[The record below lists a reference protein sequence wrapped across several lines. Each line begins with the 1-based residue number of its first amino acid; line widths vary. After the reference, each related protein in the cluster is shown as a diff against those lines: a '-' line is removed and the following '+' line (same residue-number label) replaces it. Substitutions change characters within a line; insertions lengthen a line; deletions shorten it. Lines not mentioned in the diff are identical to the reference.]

1 MARKSLTSRPLD
13 LIYFS
18 FFFMHTFATVVVDL
32 QAIYPPHLI
41 PAPMKAIIDYYLTTY
56 NDPLIGG
63 VMGFFGPAKAE
74 SFSWFRTFV
83 IMEAWWQL
91 PVFLLGMRGL
101 YKDSRAIYVLLLT
114 YAASAVTTTLPCLTT
129 ILATPVTAVAST
141 NPASISITPDQRFSL
156 LTSYVPFLVVP
167 LLMTI
172 DMGFRVLN
180 LVKAG
185 SAAAERQKRK

>member
-1 MARKSLTSRPLD
+1 MARKALTSRPLD

-18 FFFMHTFATVVVDL
+18 FFLMHTFATVVVDL
-32 QAIYPPHLI
+32 QAIYPPHLV
-41 PAPMKAIIDYYLTTY
+41 PAAMKGIIDYYLTAY

-74 SFSWFRTFV
+74 SFNWFRTFV

-101 YKDSRAIYVLLLT
+101 YKDSRTIYVLLLT
-114 YAASAVTTTLPCLTT
+114 YAATAVTTTLPCLTT

-141 NPASISITPDQRFSL
+141 NPASVSVTSDQRFSL
-156 LTSYVPFLVVP
+156 LTSYVPFLIVP
-167 LLMTI
+167 LLMTV
-172 DMGFRVLN
+172 DMGFRVLG

-185 SAAAERQKRK
+185 SAAADRQKRK